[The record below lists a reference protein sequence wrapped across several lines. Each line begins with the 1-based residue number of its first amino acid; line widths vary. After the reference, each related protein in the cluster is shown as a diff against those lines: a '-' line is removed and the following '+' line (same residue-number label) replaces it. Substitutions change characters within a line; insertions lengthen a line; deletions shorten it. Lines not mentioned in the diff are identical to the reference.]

1 MSLALTQQPRCLGGP
16 DFLLDTVASVV
27 DGVPAAMGAEEEAS
41 SVEPVASPP
50 PPAAKSRTS
59 HHNCFGLPYQ
69 DHNYGAPPPV
79 TPPQSPPPSPL
90 SPPSEGQPALN
101 GTPPPG
107 LLLEV
112 GSPPPLTNGGSP
124 ADRKE
129 ECAPNE
135 ESVTRCICGFNQD
148 DEYMICCDQCLVWQH
163 VDCMGLDRS
172 RIPETYLC
180 ERCCPRRVDRQRAR
194 SLQTRKK
201 HQMARLLSRLES
213 APEEDPKGAE
223 PATKSRVVR
232 RKRQRSESSP
242 DPPVVHKKAMK
253 EKIERKRV
261 KLKGMVKRAASR
273 RLAPSAEEEEA
284 AVGDPWR
291 GGSGG
296 SEGPPSYEQ
305 APANQ
310 YSPEVQLLASSLFQ
324 AKGGQEQ
331 QLAEEELL
339 RGGWEGTWQ
348 LDECAPPRGRQE
360 GRHRLVTTRTVP
372 AQQPLLEVRGKFLSA
387 SQFRLQNPVFQKR
400 LYPCVLFYKGWA
412 DNEDGVC
419 VDARVYGN
427 EARFVRRSCRPSARV
442 RHTFQEGLLR
452 LFLVADRDLAPAEEI
467 TIPFDFDYRHCI
479 HRVTCACGQDDCL
492 LHRRKTSTAASP
504 MERKQRGRRRSSSS
518 QVEAEVKE
526 EGDAPQEED
535 GTSSGPSLDDR
546 PPPVT
551 DASSNEHQEGSP
563 PLASPDSG
571 GQEPGTGDDGDL
583 PDSGHSSRRRK
594 MTREERKIDA
604 IMRAFEKMERTEKR
618 RQQALERLQHRG
630 GRASMDEG
638 RGDERSNEDHPAA
651 GDPDHPAAA
660 LPPEEAERL
669 RLLRGPTRKGK
680 RRRST
685 LSRRRT
691 RSNSGG
697 PELLLAA
704 AATVGALECPEGV
717 SFPPPAS
724 SSPEEEEEEP
734 PPPPPE
740 LSPPPGSPPP
750 CQPPL
755 PKSKRLCTSSRFSA
769 SSLAWLRR
777 HTAWPRV
784 PFLMQG
790 WLHEKQHEGAGPSS
804 GEGPPVY
811 VRCTRDTASGG
822 ISAAHLRRHSGSAG
836 TNCSAAGSAKK
847 RWLRQAM
854 FESSEDVPDEGLLL
868 EGAELPVSPLLEDSI
883 SPPPADLVTPL
894 KKRRLMRGSLDSV
907 GGLSPATGEAAAT
920 LLSFQTPLLLHR
932 YPDEEHQPQSQHGQF
947 CRQGEPS
954 SAGSPP
960 LDDPPTPL
968 DDEGSVDWEEG
979 PSPPAAL
986 GPRLLPPLTSGQPS
1000 PLELAGRTLE
1010 GGRRPTSAPRLP
1022 EPLPG
1027 PHDEDEGTP
1036 KPAETE
1042 VRPPPSCWGPEASDS
1057 SSSSPRGG
1065 KRKVSLS
1072 EYRQRMRDTARAPAA
1087 AAVPPARMVANKSPD
1102 HKQHGSL
1109 GRPQDVPCGA
1119 PDARALDD
1127 DEAWPQRERLSQ
1139 RLRREFGLLD
1149 DDSDTERGTTPS
1161 GPEDALLPL
1170 GPPHMYGGYLPPP
1183 LQVRAETLCHLA
1195 RASHQV
1201 EPWQRNCT
1209 AQVPFGATPHSAAT
1223 SLPSSH
1229 RPGYFHHS

>member
-594 MTREERKIDA
+594 M
-604 IMRAFEKMERTEKR
+604 
-618 RQQALERLQHRG
+618 
-630 GRASMDEG
+630 
-638 RGDERSNEDHPAA
+638 
-651 GDPDHPAAA
+651 
-660 LPPEEAERL
+660 
-669 RLLRGPTRKGK
+669 
-680 RRRST
+680 
-685 LSRRRT
+685 
-691 RSNSGG
+691 
-697 PELLLAA
+697 
-704 AATVGALECPEGV
+704 
-717 SFPPPAS
+717 
-724 SSPEEEEEEP
+724 
-734 PPPPPE
+734 
-740 LSPPPGSPPP
+740 
-750 CQPPL
+750 
-755 PKSKRLCTSSRFSA
+755 
-769 SSLAWLRR
+769 
-777 HTAWPRV
+777 
-784 PFLMQG
+784 FLMQG

-1161 GPEDALLPL
+1161 GSLWRNPSLCSNKPAIIAPARLLPPQL
-1170 GPPHMYGGYLPPP
+1170 DHGLQKTCTYKKAWNRSHCFCAFEWDGPRMPVDDSRTGHGIKVVLSDMPDHSKAPLLTHPP
-1183 LQVRAETLCHLA
+1183 V
-1195 RASHQV
+1195 
-1201 EPWQRNCT
+1201 
-1209 AQVPFGATPHSAAT
+1209 FSAAL
-1223 SLPSSH
+1223 SCEVQSH
-1229 RPGYFHHS
+1229 PLCT

>member
-1 MSLALTQQPRCLGGP
+1 MATLEARAGPLERGGSGSGLLAAVAAAEELGGMSLAPTPRCPGGAE
-16 DFLLDTVASVV
+16 FLLDTVAGVV
-27 DGVPAAMGAEEEAS
+27 DGGPVAMGAEEEAS
-41 SVEPVASPP
+41 SVEPVAP
-50 PPAAKSRTS
+50 PPATKSRTS

-69 DHNYGAPPPV
+69 DHNYGAPPPA
-79 TPPQSPPPSPL
+79 TPPQSPPPPPPL
-90 SPPSEGQPALN
+90 SSSPSGGQPALN
-101 GTPPPG
+101 NGGTPPPG

-112 GSPPPLTNGGSP
+112 GSSPLTNGGSPP

-213 APEEDPKGAE
+213 APEEAPKGAE
-223 PATKSRVVR
+223 STAKTRVVR

-253 EKIERKRV
+253 EKIEHKRV
-261 KLKGMVKRAASR
+261 KLKGMVKRAAGR

-310 YSPEVQLLASSLFQ
+310 YSPEVQLLASSLLQ
-324 AKGGQEQ
+324 TKGVQEP
-331 QLAEEELL
+331 LAEEELV
-339 RGGWEGTWQ
+339 RGGWEGAWQ

-360 GRHRLVTTRTVP
+360 GRHRLVTTRAVP
-372 AQQPLLEVRGKFLSA
+372 AQQPLLEVRGKYLSA

-400 LYPCVLFYKGWA
+400 LYPCVLFYKGWP

-442 RHTFQEGLLR
+442 RHAFQGGLLR
-452 LFLVADRDLAPAEEI
+452 LYLVADRDLAPAEEI

-479 HRVTCACGQDDCL
+479 HRVTCACGQDDCQ

-518 QVEAEVKE
+518 QMEAEVKE
-526 EGDAPQEED
+526 EVNAPQEED
-535 GTSSGPSLDDR
+535 VTSSGPSLDDR

-563 PLASPDSG
+563 ALASPDSA

-630 GRASMDEG
+630 GRPSIDEG
-638 RGDERSNEDHPAA
+638 RGPEPSDERSNEDTAA
-651 GDPDHPAAA
+651 VDTDHPGAA

-669 RLLRGPTRKGK
+669 RSLRGPSRKGSK

-704 AATVGALECPEGV
+704 AATVGGLECPEGV

-724 SSPEEEEEEP
+724 SSPEEEEEPSP

-740 LSPPPGSPPP
+740 LTPPPP

-755 PKSKRLCTSSRFSA
+755 PKSKR
-769 SSLAWLRR
+769 
-777 HTAWPRV
+777 
-784 PFLMQG
+784 FLMQG

-811 VRCTRDTASGG
+811 VRCTRDTAAGG

-836 TNCSAAGSAKK
+836 TVCNAAGSAKK

-854 FESSEDVPDEGLLL
+854 FESSEDVPDEGLLS

-932 YPDEEHQPQSQHGQF
+932 YPDEEQQPQHG
-947 CRQGEPS
+947 QGEPS

-1027 PHDEDEGTP
+1027 PHDEDEGAP
-1036 KPAETE
+1036 KPAEAE
-1042 VRPPPSCWGPEASDS
+1042 VRPPSCWGPEASDS

-1087 AAVPPARMVANKSPD
+1087 AAVPPPPRMANASPD
-1102 HKQHGSL
+1102 RGCSPL
-1109 GRPQDVPCGA
+1109 GRPCGGA
-1119 PDARALDD
+1119 ADARDE

-1139 RLRREFGLLD
+1139 RLRREFGLVD
-1149 DDSDTERGTTPS
+1149 DDSDTERGTPS
-1161 GPEDALLPL
+1161 GPEDALLP
-1170 GPPHMYGGYLPPP
+1170 HVYGGYLPPP
-1183 LQVRAETLCHLA
+1183 PLQVL
-1195 RASHQV
+1195 
-1201 EPWQRNCT
+1201 
-1209 AQVPFGATPHSAAT
+1209 PFGTPLQAPHLDSAPT

-1229 RPGYFHHS
+1229 RPGYFHNS